1 MMKLFS
7 LLILVTGFLVFPQ
20 SNVGIL
26 TGTIVDEKG
35 NSLPYANIVL
45 KETNNGA
52 IADNHGKYK
61 ILSRPGE
68 YTVQVSYIGYEKIS
82 TRIVISENRTID
94 KSFVLKSSSF
104 EIGTIIVTAQSDFIP
119 TTPETK
125 TTVSASEIEHIQAS
139 SLNDVMKLTPG
150 VETSNPTLNN
160 VEKAQIRSGDAL
172 GTQIIL
178 DGIPISNNANM
189 QIGIGQSSAN
199 SGIDLRSIPAENI
212 KEVEIIRGIPSVQ
225 YGDLTDGLLLVK
237 TSAIAET
244 PKAKIKYNPQLYEMN
259 LSSGFA
265 LSNWVLNGNFNVA
278 SSERDIRVQG
288 DGYTRIAAQVSL
300 EKVDEDFNLKNIIYV
315 TRAFDEY
322 KEKPGY
328 ALREAWYNRDL
339 NLKYT
344 GDFSKFFNSFNK
356 LSAKLSI
363 SYTRQKSYSQQLVS
377 RDNIVIS
384 DRLDEGTQEGRIVFG
399 SYLGKK
405 NINGDVW
412 NLYSDINYNYKF
424 FTGDYL
430 HGWIAGL
437 TYRNDFNKGEGII
450 FDPLFPPSVS
460 TTTPRLRSYND
471 IPDYSILSFY
481 SEDKITGEFIR
492 PFTLQFGFRY
502 EVYRPDGINLKGLIG
517 KGDLIESRNGSFL
530 NPRITFSMNLSKDTQ
545 IRLGY
550 GVTSK
555 SPPLGMIFAQ
565 AKYYDIIDT
574 VSVVNPQYPDSNFS
588 LVSTFIRQQA
598 NQNIKGYT
606 QRKYELSLDQQFEFF
621 GFSVTGYINKTTGM
635 FQSFNEPTRYY
646 KRSFSNWPDQ
656 SNQLITRTYLDTYAQ
671 YSNNGWMT
679 VEGIEASL
687 TTKQIPVLNTV
698 FKVDAAYIYEENGT
712 KDGYYFSSSRKVNSL
727 DSIDAMPMYT
737 STVNYSKDLLINYRF
752 EIQAKSL
759 GIWFTIHLQQ
769 KLIEISGRRRYDD
782 TLAIGYFSAA
792 DGIVRIPEN
801 ERTDPK
807 YSAIE
812 RTIQPY
818 DLFEEDKPNKWLFNL
833 KVSKSLW
840 KGAAISFYVNNFLN
854 NRPLYQSKR
863 SSPSSPVY
871 ERRNPDIF
879 YGIDLSTTF
888 NFLR

>member
-1 MMKLFS
+1 MVKLFC
-7 LLILVTGFLVFPQ
+7 LLIIAIGIQSFAQ
-20 SNVGIL
+20 SNVGTL
-26 TGTIVDEKG
+26 TGIITDEKG
-35 NSLPYANIVL
+35 DPLPFANVLL

-61 ILSRPGE
+61 IISRPGE
-68 YTVQVSYIGYEKIS
+68 YTVQVSYIGYERTS
-82 TRIVISENRTID
+82 TKIVIQENRILD
-94 KSFVLKSSSF
+94 KSFTLKSTSF
-104 EIGTIIVTAQSDFIP
+104 EIGTIVVVAQSDFIP

-150 VETSNPTLNN
+150 VETTNPTLNN
-160 VEKAQIRSGDAL
+160 SEKAQIRSGDAL

-212 KEVEIIRGIPSVQ
+212 KEVEIIRGIHSVQ

-237 TSAIAET
+237 TSAVAES
-244 PKAKIKYNPQLYEMN
+244 PKAKVKYNPQLYEMN
-259 LSSGFA
+259 LSSGVA
-265 LSNWVLNGNFNVA
+265 LSDWVLNGNFNVA

-288 DGYTRIAAQVSL
+288 DGYTRIAAQVSV
-300 EKVDEDFNLKNIIYV
+300 EKDDEDYNLKNIIYL

-328 ALREAWYNRDL
+328 ALKEAWYNRDI

-344 GDFSKFFNSFNK
+344 GNFSKYYDSFNK
-356 LSAKLSI
+356 LAVSLSI
-363 SYTRQKSYSQQLVS
+363 SYTKQNSYSQQLVS

-384 DRLDEGTQEGRIVFG
+384 NRLDEGTQEGRIVFG

-405 NINGDVW
+405 NIHGDVW

-430 HGWIAGL
+430 HGWIVGI

-481 SEDKITGEFIR
+481 SEDKITGVFFR

-517 KGDLIESRNGSFL
+517 KGDLIESHNGSFL
-530 NPRITFSMNLSKDTQ
+530 NPRITFSMNLTKDTQ

-598 NQNIKGYT
+598 NENIKGYT
-606 QRKYELSLDQQFEFF
+606 QRKYEISLDQQFDFF
-621 GFSVTGYINKTTGM
+621 GISVTGYINKTTGM
-635 FQSFNEPTRYY
+635 FQSFNEPTLYY
-646 KRSFSNWPDQ
+646 KRTFPSWPDQ
-656 SNQLITRTYLDTYAQ
+656 TSQLITRTYLDTYAQ
-671 YSNNGWMT
+671 YSNNGWMN
-679 VEGIEASL
+679 VQGIEASL
-687 TTKQIPVLNTV
+687 TTKQIPLLNTV
-698 FKVDAAYIYEENGT
+698 VKIDGAYIYEENGT
-712 KDGYYFSSSRKVNSL
+712 SSGYYFSSPRNVSSL
-727 DSIDAMPMYT
+727 NAEVMPIYT
-737 STVNYSKDLLINYRF
+737 SIENYSKDLLINYRF

-759 GIWFTIHLQQ
+759 GIWLTIHLQQ
-769 KLIEISGRRRYDD
+769 KLIEISGRRKYED
-782 TLAIGYFSAA
+782 TLAVGYFSAA
-792 DGIVRIPEN
+792 DGIVLIPES
-801 ERTDPK
+801 ERSDPK

-818 DLFEEDKPNKWLFNL
+818 DLLDEDKPNKWLLNL

-854 NRPLYQSKR
+854 NRPLYKSRR
-863 SSPSSPVY
+863 SSASAPVY

-888 NFLR
+888 NFLRL

>member
-1 MMKLFS
+1 MLKYFC
-7 LLILVTGFLVFPQ
+7 LLWIAVGFLSFPQ
-20 SNVGIL
+20 SNIGTMI
-26 TGTIVDEKG
+26 GTITDEKG
-35 NSLPYANIVL
+35 IPLPYANILL

-52 IADNHGKYK
+52 IADGHGKYK

-68 YTVQVSYIGYEKIS
+68 YTVQVSFIGYEKVS
-82 TRIVISENRTID
+82 TRIVIPENKTID
-94 KSFVLKSSSF
+94 KSFALKSTSF

-119 TTPETK
+119 TTPESK
-125 TTVSASEIEHIQAS
+125 TTVTASEIEHIQAS

-150 VETSNPTLNN
+150 VETTNPTLNN

-237 TSAIAET
+237 TSAIVET
-244 PKAKIKYNPQLYEMN
+244 PKAKIKYNPQLFEMN
-259 LSSGFA
+259 LSSGFDF
-265 LSNWVLNGNFNVA
+265 SGWVLNGNLNIA

-288 DGYTRIAAQVSL
+288 DGYARMAAQVSV
-300 EKVDEDFNLKNIIYV
+300 EKGEEDYNLKNIIYL

-344 GDFSKFFNSFNK
+344 GDYSKYFNSFNK
-356 LSAKLSI
+356 LSVKLSV
-363 SYTRQKSYSQQLVS
+363 SYTRQNSYLQQLVS

-384 DRLDEGTQEGRIVFG
+384 DRLNEGTQEGRIVFG

-405 NINGDVW
+405 NIKGDVW
-412 NLYSDINYNYKF
+412 NLYSEINYSYKF
-424 FTGDYL
+424 YTGDYL
-430 HGWIAGL
+430 HGWIAGI

-460 TTTPRLRSYND
+460 TTTPRLRSYNE
-471 IPDYSILSFY
+471 IPDYSILSLY
-481 SEDKITGEFIR
+481 SEDKITGKFFK

-502 EVYRPDGINLKGLIG
+502 EIYRPDGVDLKGLIG
-517 KGDLIESRNGSFL
+517 KGDLIKSHNGSFL
-530 NPRITFSMNLSKDTQ
+530 NPRITFSMNLTKDTQ

-555 SPPLGMIFAQ
+555 SPPLGMLFAQ
-565 AKYYDIIDT
+565 PKYYDIIDT

-588 LVSTFIRQQA
+588 LVSTFIRHQA
-598 NQNIKGYT
+598 NGNIKGYT
-606 QRKYELSLDQQFEFF
+606 QRKYEISIDQQFEFI
-621 GFSVTGYINKTTGM
+621 GFSITGYLNKTSGM
-635 FQSFNEPTRYY
+635 FQSYNEPTLYY
-646 KRSFSNWPDQ
+646 KRSFPSWPDQ
-656 SNQLITRTYLDTYAQ
+656 SSQLVTRTYLDTYAK
-671 YSNNGWMT
+671 YSNNGWMN
-679 VEGIEASL
+679 VKGIEASL
-687 TTKQIPVLNTV
+687 TTKQIPVINTV
-698 FKVDAAYIYEENGT
+698 VKIDGAYIYESNGT
-712 KDGYYFSSSRKVNSL
+712 QSGYYFSSPRVVPSL
-727 DSIDAMPMYT
+727 GAEVMPIYT
-737 STVNYSKDLLINYRF
+737 SQENYSKDVLINYRF
-752 EIQAKSL
+752 EIQARTL
-759 GIWFTIHLQQ
+759 GLWLTIHLQQ
-769 KLIEISGRRRYDD
+769 KLIEISGRKRYDD
-782 TLAIGYFSAA
+782 TLAIGYYSAA
-792 DGIVRIPEN
+792 EGVVFIPEN
-801 ERTDPK
+801 ERSDPR

-854 NRPLYQSKR
+854 NRPLYKSKR
-863 SSPSSPVY
+863 SSPTSPIY

-888 NFLR
+888 NFMH

>member
-1 MMKLFS
+1 MIKLFS
-7 LLILVTGFLVFPQ
+7 LFILVTGFLVFPQ

-68 YTVQVSYIGYEKIS
+68 YTVQVSYIGYEKVS
-82 TRIVISENRTID
+82 TRIVISENRKIE

-104 EIGTIIVTAQSDFIP
+104 EIGTIIVTAQSDFIQ

-265 LSNWVLNGNFNVA
+265 LSDWVLNGNFNVA

-300 EKVDEDFNLKNIIYV
+300 EKDDEDFNLKNIIYI

-356 LSAKLSI
+356 LSAKLSV
-363 SYTRQKSYSQQLVS
+363 SYTRQNSYSQQLVS

-384 DRLDEGTQEGRIVFG
+384 NRLDEGTQEGRIVFG
-399 SYLGKK
+399 SYLGRK

-430 HGWIAGL
+430 HGWIVGI

-481 SEDKITGEFIR
+481 SEDKITGEFFR

-502 EVYRPDGINLKGLIG
+502 EVYRPDGVNLKGLIG

-545 IRLGY
+545 IRFGY

-606 QRKYELSLDQQFEFF
+606 QRKYEISLDQQFEFF
-621 GFSVTGYINKTTGM
+621 GFTVTGYINKTTGM

-646 KRSFSNWPDQ
+646 KRSFPNWPDQ

-698 FKVDAAYIYEENGT
+698 VKIDGAYIYEENGT
-712 KDGYYFSSSRKVNSL
+712 SNGYYFSSARNVTSL
-727 DSIDAMPMYT
+727 NAEVMPMYAAT
-737 STVNYSKDLLINYRF
+737 ENYSKDLLINYRF
-752 EIQAKSL
+752 EIQAKTL

-792 DGIVRIPEN
+792 DGIVRIPEI

-812 RTIQPY
+812 RSIQPY
-818 DLFEEDKPNKWLFNL
+818 ELNEEDKPNKWLFNL

-863 SSPSSPVY
+863 SSLSSPVY

>member
-1 MMKLFS
+1 MLKYFC
-7 LLILVTGFLVFPQ
+7 LLWITIGFLSFPQ
-20 SNVGIL
+20 SNIGTL
-26 TGTIVDEKG
+26 TGTITDEKG
-35 NSLPYANIVL
+35 TPLPYANILL
-45 KETNNGA
+45 KETNNGT

-61 ILSRPGE
+61 IVSRPGV
-68 YTVQVSYIGYEKIS
+68 YNVQVSYIGFEKILLQ
-82 TRIVISENRTID
+82 IELQANRTTEKTFI
-94 KSFVLKSSSF
+94 LKSTSF

-150 VETSNPTLNN
+150 VETTNPTLNN

-259 LSSGFA
+259 LSSGFT
-265 LSNWVLNGNFNVA
+265 LIDWVLNGNFNVA

-288 DGYTRIAAQVSL
+288 DGYTRIAAQLSI
-300 EKVDEDFNLKNIIYV
+300 EKDDEDFNLKNIIYL

-363 SYTRQKSYSQQLVS
+363 SYTRQNSYSQQLVS

-384 DRLDEGTQEGRIVFG
+384 NRLDEGTQEGRIVFG

-430 HGWIAGL
+430 HGWMAGI

-460 TTTPRLRSYND
+460 ITTPRLRSYND

-481 SEDKITGEFIR
+481 SEDKITGVFFR

-530 NPRITFSMNLSKDTQ
+530 NPRITFSMNLTKDTQ

-565 AKYYDIIDT
+565 PKYYDIIDT

-598 NQNIKGYT
+598 NENIKGYT
-606 QRKYELSLDQQFEFF
+606 QRKYEISVDQQFDFF
-621 GFSVTGYINKTTGM
+621 GFSITGYINKTTGM
-635 FQSFNEPTRYY
+635 FQSFNEPTLYY
-646 KRSFSNWPDQ
+646 KRTYPNWPDQ
-656 SNQLITRTYLDTYAQ
+656 SNNFISRTYLDTYAQ

-679 VEGIEASL
+679 VQGIEASL

-698 FKVDAAYIYEENGT
+698 LKIDGAYIYEENGT
-712 KDGYYFSSSRKVNSL
+712 SSGYYFSSPRNVSSL
-727 DSIDAMPMYT
+727 NAEVMPMYT
-737 STVNYSKDLLINYRF
+737 STENYSKDLLINYRF
-752 EIQAKSL
+752 EIQARSL

-769 KLIEISGRRRYDD
+769 KLIEISGRRRYED
-782 TLAIGYFSAA
+782 TLAIGYYSASE
-792 DGIVRIPEN
+792 GVVLIPVN
-801 ERTDPK
+801 ERMDPK

-863 SSPSSPVY
+863 SPPSSPIY

>member
-1 MMKLFS
+1 MKKIFF
-7 LLILVTGFLVFPQ
+7 LLMIAIGFTAYAQ
-20 SNVGIL
+20 SNL
-26 TGTIVDEKG
+26 GTLIGKITDENG
-35 NSLPYANIVL
+35 EALPFANVFLI
-45 KETNNGA
+45 ETNNGTVT
-52 IADNHGKYK
+52 DYLGKYK
-61 ILSRPGE
+61 ITARPGE
-68 YTVQVSYIGYEKIS
+68 YTLQISFIGFHKIISKVLVKSDQTAEKNF
-82 TRIVISENRTID
+82 VM
-94 KSFVLKSSSF
+94 KSASF
-104 EIGTIIVTAQSDFIP
+104 EIGTIVVVAQSDFIP
-119 TTPETK
+119 ITPETK
-125 TTVSASEIEHIQAS
+125 TTVSASEIEHMQAS

-212 KEVEIIRGIPSVQ
+212 KEVEVIRGIPSVQ

-237 TSAIAET
+237 TKAAVES
-244 PKAKIKYNPQLYEMN
+244 PKAKFKYNPQLYEMN
-259 LSSGFA
+259 ISSGIQ
-265 LSNWVLNGNFNVA
+265 LEDWVLNGNFNLA
-278 SSERDIRVQG
+278 SSERDIRVQD
-288 DGYTRIAAQVSL
+288 DGYTRVAAQLSL
-300 EKVDEDFNLKNIIYV
+300 EKDTEEFNFKNIVYL

-328 ALREAWYNRDL
+328 ALREAWYNRDI

-344 GDFSKFFNSFNK
+344 GDFSKYFDSFNK
-356 LSAKLSI
+356 LSVKVSA
-363 SYTRQKSYSQQLVS
+363 SYTKQNSYSQQLVS

-384 DRLDEGTQEGRIVFG
+384 NRLDEGTQEGRIVFG

-405 NINGDVW
+405 NIKGDVW
-412 NLYSDINYNYKF
+412 NLYTDANYNYKF
-424 FTGDYL
+424 FTGDFL
-430 HGWIAGL
+430 HGWIAGV
-437 TYRNDFNKGEGII
+437 TYRNDFNKGDGIV

-460 TTTPRLRSYND
+460 TTTPRLRTYSD
-471 IPDYSILSFY
+471 IPAYSILSIY
-481 SEDKITGEFIR
+481 SEDKITGIFFR

-517 KGDLIESRNGSFL
+517 KADLIESHNGSFL

-565 AKYYDIIDT
+565 EKYYDIIDT

-598 NQNIKGYT
+598 NPTIKGYK
-606 QRKYELSLDQQFEFF
+606 QKKYEISLDQQFEFF
-621 GFSVTGYINKTTGM
+621 GFSITGYVNKTTGM
-635 FQSFNEPTRYY
+635 FQSMSMPTIYY
-646 KRSFSNWPDQ
+646 KQSFPNWPDP
-656 SNQLITRTYLDTYAQ
+656 SNPFITRSYLDSYSQ
-671 YSNNGWMT
+671 YSNNGWMN
-679 VEGIEASL
+679 VEGVEASL
-687 TTKQIPVLNTV
+687 ITKQIPVLNTV
-698 FKVDAAYIYEENGT
+698 VKIDGAYIYQENGT
-712 KDGYYFSSSRKVNSL
+712 AEGYYFSSARNVPSL
-727 DSIDAMPMYT
+727 NAEVMPMYT
-737 STVNYSKDLLINYRF
+737 STENYSKDLLINYRF
-752 EIQAKSL
+752 EIQAKAL

-769 KLIEISGRRRYDD
+769 KLIEINGRRKYDD
-782 TLAIGYFSAA
+782 TLAIGYFSAV

-801 ERTDPK
+801 ERSDPK

-812 RTIQPY
+812 RNIQSY
-818 DLFEEDKPNKWLFNL
+818 DLLDEDRPNKWLFNL

-863 SSPSSPVY
+863 SSATSPVY

-879 YGIDLSTTF
+879 YGIDLSTTLSF
-888 NFLR
+888 MKL